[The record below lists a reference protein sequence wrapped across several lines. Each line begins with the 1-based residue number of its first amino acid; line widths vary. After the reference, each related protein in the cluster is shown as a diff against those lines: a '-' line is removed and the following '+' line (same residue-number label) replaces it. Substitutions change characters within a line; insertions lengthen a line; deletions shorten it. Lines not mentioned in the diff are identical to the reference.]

1 MNKHTRLAAGILV
14 LVLVILIAATISF
27 SANVSKRSGSNQN
40 SASDTAIN
48 ANGNEIVQGD
58 NHLYGM
64 SDAAGNTILEPEWKQ
79 LQFVGTDY
87 LAAKQETEDG
97 DRFGVLDLDGNVAAP
112 FVYQD
117 IQALTASYYLATLAD
132 TEQVVLYDRDFC
144 AADAMI
150 WDSSKWEKPL
160 LTLTKGEDSFQ
171 YSLEKDVLQLVQVE
185 MSRKTDDFSFSVSSE
200 KLNAAL
206 LSPEEW
212 RLSLDQMTQFL
223 TMVKRQDFSH
233 LQECTDQ
240 EHENAVLNGAVLA
253 DSKVTKT
260 DSVLYLQADSDDAGK
275 AVLTWQMAL
284 TIRDADNNTQTRTL
298 TVKMQKS
305 GKEIWLITEAKLG

>member
-58 NHLYGM
+58 NHLYGV

-160 LTLTKGEDSFQ
+160 L
-171 YSLEKDVLQLVQVE
+171 
-185 MSRKTDDFSFSVSSE
+185 
-200 KLNAAL
+200 
-206 LSPEEW
+206 PECPFGHCQW
-212 RLSLDQMTQFL
+212 R
-223 TMVKRQDFSH
+223 H
-233 LQECTDQ
+233 
-240 EHENAVLNGAVLA
+240 HG
-253 DSKVTKT
+253 
-260 DSVLYLQADSDDAGK
+260 
-275 AVLTWQMAL
+275 
-284 TIRDADNNTQTRTL
+284 
-298 TVKMQKS
+298 
-305 GKEIWLITEAKLG
+305 